1 MAERAAL
8 VTGSSSGIGLEIAR
22 ALGREGYAVTVSARG
37 AEKLEQA
44 AEELRGE
51 GIDVLAV
58 QADMAE
64 EDDVVALARAHAE
77 RLGRLDVLV
86 NNAGVGAGGPIED
99 HATRKLDLQIAVN
112 LRGAYLTTRECIP
125 LLKAAGAEHG
135 KALIVNISSVTGKVG
150 EPGLAAYSAAKA
162 GLIGFTQ
169 AAQGELA
176 GTGVQATALC
186 PGFVDTAMSEWVEEI
201 SKEEMIKPADIAEA
215 VLFLLR
221 TSPACRVPEIEL
233 GRDGAR
239 L

>member
-135 KALIVNISSVTGKVG
+135 KALIVNMSSVTGKVG